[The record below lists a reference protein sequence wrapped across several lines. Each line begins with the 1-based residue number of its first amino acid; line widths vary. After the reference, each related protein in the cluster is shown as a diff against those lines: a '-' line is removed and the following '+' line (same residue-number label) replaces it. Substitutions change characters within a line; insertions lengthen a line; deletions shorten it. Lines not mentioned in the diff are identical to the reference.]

1 VEIDSNVFWGLLL
14 QWQHFEPKKN
24 NAGCT
29 SSRLRIIAFAASYY
43 IDSSTMRLAALH
55 IWLFETK
62 YIALS

>member
-1 VEIDSNVFWGLLL
+1 MCFGGAIVAVATFRA
-14 QWQHFEPKKN
+14 QKN

-29 SSRLRIIAFAASYY
+29 SSRLRIIAFATSYY
-43 IDSSTMRLAALH
+43 IDSSTVRLAALH